1 MPNHLVRMTLVLPA
15 GDMLKKIQS
24 DLNLDEAREQE
35 DLSKLKEWLACQ
47 PHLPQ
52 ITGSK
57 TNKLLFTWQISIIKN
72 QLQTIA

>member
-1 MPNHLVRMTLVLPA
+1 MTLLFGRQLHFNLCSEMTLVLPA

-24 DLNLDEAREQE
+24 DLNLEEGREQE

-52 ITGSK
+52 IDG
-57 TNKLLFTWQISIIKN
+57 IH
-72 QLQTIA
+72 QTS